1 MVMVTVMVTVT
12 TVKINKAV
20 CLIQF
25 YEDLIRKTLNII
37 IVIL

>member
-1 MVMVTVMVTVT
+1 MT
-12 TVKINKAV
+12 TVKNNKVV

-25 YEDLIRKTLNII
+25 YEDLNRKTLNII